1 MLLSLKPSPPPTSIT
16 FIRSGLGG
24 RVTGHAE
31 AIVSSLRCTR
41 TCVLTSCCQ
50 VVNPP
55 TQTGLTSTSSERQP
69 APGAN
74 FVRGKSGYSPFW
86 PGGLDAIITKS
97 DDGGSKRS
105 ASEGRGLRTVPPG
118 LKRGLRLSTD
128 QDRESTFSGQY
139 DLDGNETTAES
150 LVVISRYLVHVLD
163 LRTCNSP
170 RCYPTNS
177 RNRVYPAYHPPSPK
191 LITCYQPR

>member
-1 MLLSLKPSPPPTSIT
+1 M
-16 FIRSGLGG
+16 
-24 RVTGHAE
+24 
-31 AIVSSLRCTR
+31 
-41 TCVLTSCCQ
+41 
-50 VVNPP
+50 NPP
-55 TQTGLTSTSSERQP
+55 TQTGLTSTSSDRQP

-86 PGGLDAIITKS
+86 PGGLDAIVTKS
-97 DDGGSKRS
+97 DDGGSKGS

-128 QDRESTFSGQY
+128 KDRESTFSEQY
-139 DLDGNETTAES
+139 NLDGDESTTES

-170 RCYPTNS
+170 RCYPTSS
-177 RNRVYPAYHPPSPK
+177 RNRICPAYHPPSLQK
-191 LITCYQPR
+191 LTTYYQPR